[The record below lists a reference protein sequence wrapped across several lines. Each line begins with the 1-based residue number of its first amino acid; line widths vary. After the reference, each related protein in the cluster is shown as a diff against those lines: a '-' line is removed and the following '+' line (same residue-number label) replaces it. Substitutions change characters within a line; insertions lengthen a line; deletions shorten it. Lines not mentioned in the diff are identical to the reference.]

1 MVAYL
6 DHAATTPIRPEARR
20 AMLALMSEPGF
31 GNPSGAH
38 SVARAARRAVEDA
51 REVVAAALG
60 AEPSQVVFT
69 GGGTESDN
77 LAVAGR
83 SPRGHI
89 LCSAVEHD
97 AVLESVRA
105 AGGTT
110 VGVNPEGQVDLDDLK
125 RALGAEPAPAA
136 APPTPAAPPGS
147 ARGSA
152 PTPASLVSVMTANN
166 ETGVVQPLD
175 RVIGITRRKAPA
187 ALVHTDAV
195 QAVNWLDPAAATA
208 GADLV
213 SISAHKFGG
222 PQGVGALVVRNA
234 ADLDVTVHG
243 GGQEAGRRSGTHN
256 VAGIAGLAAAL
267 AVVQEDREALVK
279 RVGDLRDRLA
289 DGLLASVP
297 GAVETGR
304 REDKVAGI
312 CHLCIPGVESEAL
325 VFLLDQAGVCASAG
339 SACASG
345 ATQVSHVLRA
355 MGVPEELARGAL
367 RLSLGWTTTE
377 EDVDAALEA
386 VPAAVAR
393 LRSSAAAVPA
403 VRAPSPARSAR

>member
-1 MVAYL
+1 MVSYL

-51 REVVAAALG
+51 REVVAVALG
-60 AEPSQVVFT
+60 SEPSQVVFT

-110 VGVNPEGQVDLDDLK
+110 VGVNPDGQVDLDDLK
-125 RALGAEPAPAA
+125 RALRGEPGPAPGP
-136 APPTPAAPPGS
+136 APGPGL
-147 ARGSA
+147 ARV
-152 PTPASLVSVMTANN
+152 SLVSVMTANN

-175 RVIGITRRKAPA
+175 RVIGIARRKAPS

-279 RVGDLRDRLA
+279 RVGELRDQLA

-312 CHLCIPGVESEAL
+312 CHLCIPEVESEAL

-355 MGVPEELARGAL
+355 MGVPEELAGGAL

-393 LRSSAAAVPA
+393 LRSRP
-403 VRAPSPARSAR
+403 